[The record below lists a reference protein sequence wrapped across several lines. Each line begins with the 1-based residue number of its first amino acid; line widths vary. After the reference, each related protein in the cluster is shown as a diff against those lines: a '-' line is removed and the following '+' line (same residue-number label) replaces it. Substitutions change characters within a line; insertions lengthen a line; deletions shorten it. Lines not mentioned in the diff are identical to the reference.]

1 MSATPSGS
9 FSFYLPENLKGSGT
23 ATTEPDKNRP
33 AKGPGGSLGG
43 CTCVVLRGTYNYYP
57 DTAGSEPIDVEYRFY
72 LGLDMIRNYDV
83 ERGKHYTLTVNL
95 QGANSSDA
103 RVSVTN
109 GNVFAFDDP
118 DNVNNGM
125 DFN

>member
-1 MSATPSGS
+1 M
-9 FSFYLPENLKGSGT
+9 
-23 ATTEPDKNRP
+23 
-33 AKGPGGSLGG
+33 
-43 CTCVVLRGTYNYYP
+43 
-57 DTAGSEPIDVEYRFY
+57 
-72 LGLDMIRNYDV
+72 